1 MATCCICLEEMPR
14 TIKCADNHA
23 TCDVCLEKH
32 LVYKAANLGQT
43 SMLAAKADAAASAGD
58 EGRVAELGGWCFCPK
73 RGLGGCKAA
82 SPFEDREI
90 AMHVSAE
97 AFGKY
102 VQGKALLPTARKVQE
117 VTGCPRSPS
126 PPACRCANASI
137 PCFRA
142 PAGDPKAAGAGLA
155 APRGAAVRPLRLRP
169 RHARWVR

>member
-1 MATCCICLEEMPR
+1 MATCCICLEEIKCICR

-102 VQGKALLPTARKVQE
+102 VLGKGHLPVARKVQE
-117 VTGCPRSPS
+117 VTGCT
-126 PPACRCANASI
+126 
-137 PCFRA
+137 
-142 PAGDPKAAGAGLA
+142 
-155 APRGAAVRPLRLRP
+155 RPQNMI
-169 RHARWVR
+169 A